1 MKTMQAIRTATAE
14 LWAFTRVAALL
25 VRDRELYVPPQ
36 AREGD
41 DIAILVH
48 GLLATAGVMR
58 PLRDYLERT
67 RDVHT
72 ATFTYSPTVGVEE
85 GAHAMSE
92 VVAQLPRGVRVHLVG
107 HSLGGLIV
115 RWYVQELGCDPRVV
129 QTISVGTPF
138 RGVRHAK
145 LMPGKAGRDIEIDSE
160 ILLRLRE
167 GAHRRPAVAHL
178 SVFGSEDKTA
188 TADSAYPVGD
198 RVVIAGCGHNG
209 LLFHPEVADIVMKR
223 ILDARDD
230 VTYRI

>member
-1 MKTMQAIRTATAE
+1 MQAIRTVTAE
-14 LWAFTRVAALL
+14 LWAFTRVATLL
-25 VRDRELYVPPQ
+25 ARDREIYVPPT

-58 PLRDYLERT
+58 PLRDHLERIP
-67 RDVHT
+67 DVHT
-72 ATFTYSPTVGVEE
+72 ATFTYAPTVGVEE
-85 GAHAMSE
+85 GAQAMSQ

-115 RWYVQELGCDPRVV
+115 RWYVQELRCDPRVV

-138 RGVRHAK
+138 RGVRHAR

-160 ILLRLRE
+160 ILRRLRD
-167 GAHRRPAVAHL
+167 GAHRGPAVAHL

-188 TADSAYPVGD
+188 TPDSAYPVGD
-198 RVVIAGCGHNG
+198 RAVILGCGHNG
-209 LLFHPEVADIVMKR
+209 LLFHPEVAEIVMNR
-223 ILDARDD
+223 ILAARDP